1 VSETNWHDA
10 PEFEQSRHR
19 DRAKLLGYELTV
31 SDEGSIAH
39 WVPSA
44 LMSNSMGR
52 VHGGLVGSV
61 VDDVA
66 AMALRAS
73 DPTILMSPTISMH
86 IDYLR
91 PLVLG
96 DHYLCQ
102 GKVLRL
108 GGRIGVADVLILDD
122 NGQLCVRGSGTF
134 AITRRSASPSSPA
147 G

>member
-1 VSETNWHDA
+1 VTDPKWHDA

-19 DRAKLLGYELTV
+19 DRAKLLGYELSVT
-31 SDEGSIAH
+31 DEGSIAH

-52 VHGGLVGSV
+52 VHGGLVGSI

-73 DPTILMSPTISMH
+73 DPTIVMSPTISMH
-86 IDYLR
+86 IDYLQ

-96 DHYLCQ
+96 AHYLCQ
-102 GKVLRL
+102 GKILRV
-108 GGRIGVADVLILDD
+108 GGRIGVADVLIHDD
-122 NGQLCVRGSGTF
+122 DGRLCVRGSGTF
-134 AITRRSASPSSPA
+134 SITRRPPA
-147 G
+147 